1 MSTDA
6 RARAWVDVSWESLRQ
21 NFSTIREAV
30 GQEVRMIP
38 MVKADAYGLGLA
50 ETVRALEPLDPW
62 GWGVAEVEE
71 GVDLRQAGVAKPI
84 LVCSPTPPGSYARAV
99 EAELTVSVSSLQGL
113 SDLHTTC
120 RELGARGRFH
130 VEVDTG
136 MGRAGFDWRRVA
148 AWGPAVAGFHGADFV
163 WEGVFTHFHSADGAD
178 PGPTLQQWERLWT
191 TLEKI
196 PSRPTPL
203 MVHAC
208 NSPGALRRPDFGADA
223 VRPGIF
229 LYGGVAGEALPPPR
243 VVASLRSRIV
253 HIKEAEAGST
263 VGYGFTYAAEG
274 NELWATVGI
283 GYGDG
288 LPRLLSNRGEALL
301 RGRRVPII
309 GRISM
314 DVTVLNVTNLP
325 DVALGEVATFFGR
338 AGGAEIGLE
347 EVARHAGT
355 INYEILTGLTKRLP
369 RIWTNDGGY

>member
-1 MSTDA
+1 
-6 RARAWVDVSWESLRQ
+6 VDVSRESLRQ
-21 NFSTIREAV
+21 NFRTIREMV
-30 GQEVRMIP
+30 GEEVRMIP
-38 MVKADAYGLGLA
+38 MVKADAYGLGMA

-71 GVDLRQAGVAKPI
+71 GVALRQAGIGRPI

-99 EAELTVSVSSLQGL
+99 EAGLTVSVSCLQGL
-113 SDLHTTC
+113 SDLRSAC
-120 RELGARGRFH
+120 RDTGRPGRFH

-148 AWGPAVAGFHGADFV
+148 TWGPAVAGFHGADLT
-163 WEGVFTHFHSADGAD
+163 WEGVFTHFHSADAAD
-178 PGPTLQQWERLWT
+178 PGPTLQQWERLGT
-191 TLEKI
+191 ALEKI
-196 PSRPTPL
+196 SPRPTHL
-203 MVHAC
+203 LVHAC
-208 NSPGALRRPDFGADA
+208 NSPGALRRPELGADA

-263 VGYGFTYAAEG
+263 VGYGSTYAAEG
-274 NELWATVGI
+274 DELWATVGI

-288 LPRLLSNRGEALL
+288 LPRLLGNRGEALL
-301 RGRRVPII
+301 RGRRVPIV

-314 DVTVLNVTNLP
+314 DVTVLNVTSLP
-325 DVALGEVATFFGR
+325 EVALGDVATFFGR

-347 EVARHAGT
+347 EVAAHAET
-355 INYEILTGLTKRLP
+355 INYEVLTGLTKRLP
-369 RIWTNDGGY
+369 RIWTDDGGY